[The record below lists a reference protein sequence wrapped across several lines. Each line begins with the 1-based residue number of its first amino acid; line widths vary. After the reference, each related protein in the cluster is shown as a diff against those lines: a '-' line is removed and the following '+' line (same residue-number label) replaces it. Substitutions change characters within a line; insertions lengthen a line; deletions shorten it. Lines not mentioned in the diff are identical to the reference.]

1 MIEPPSLKFDYIHVK
16 KQRKMSD
23 KDFAK
28 LMDIAQERIEAAR
41 TMTKKE
47 AIATLNRAGILTK
60 KGEFTKHYPTLK
72 ALKKGK

>member
-1 MIEPPSLKFDYIHVK
+1 
-16 KQRKMSD
+16 MSD

-28 LMDIAQERIEAAR
+28 LMEIAQESIEAAK

-60 KGEFTKHYPTLK
+60 KGEFTKPYKELK
-72 ALKKGK
+72 AYSKRK